1 MKKLLS
7 NFTIMM
13 LVAAMAL
20 TSCDQQKAENENEVP
35 LKVTY
40 VIECSRD
47 LLDLCNVVVTY
58 KGDDGA
64 NAVDTIK
71 AAPTDSTETKTWTK
85 TVGTHKIPVKIGLD
99 YTFVQ
104 KADTLPGKDR
114 IVRLTARGSIIA
126 EKIGIR
132 QGIAHMSE
140 KTINSKTNFF
150 DDFFIMDENI
160 VNTPSNLATIIDVYN
175 DRQAYK
181 RGTTNSNTCFI
192 VKMLPNGN
200 GSMSV
205 KKACWSDDTAS
216 DEGKNNP

>member
-20 TSCDQQKAENENEVP
+20 TSCDQQQAENENEVP

-40 VIECSRD
+40 VMECSRD
-47 LLDLCNVVVTY
+47 LLDLCDVVITY
-58 KGDDGA
+58 KGDDEA

-126 EKIGIR
+126 EKIGVR

-192 VKMLPNGN
+192 VKMRPNGN

-205 KKACWSDDTAS
+205 KKACWNVDSI
-216 DEGKNNP
+216 GKEIKL

>member
-13 LVAAMAL
+13 LAAMVL
-20 TSCDQQKAENENEVP
+20 TSCGQKQAENENEVP
-35 LKVTY
+35 LKATY
-40 VIECSRD
+40 VMECSRD
-47 LLDLCNVVVTY
+47 LLDLCDVVVTY

-64 NAVDTIK
+64 NAVDTIT
-71 AAPTDSTETKTWTK
+71 AAPTDSAETTTWTK

-132 QGIAHMSE
+132 QGIPHMSE

-192 VKMLPNGN
+192 VKMRPNGN

-205 KKACWSDDTAS
+205 KKACWNVDSIGN
-216 DEGKNNP
+216 EGKK

>member
-20 TSCDQQKAENENEVP
+20 TSCDQQQVENENEVP

-47 LLDLCNVVVTY
+47 LLDLCDVVVTY

-200 GSMSV
+200 GSLMV
-205 KKACWSDDTAS
+205 KSASWNDNDTR
-216 DEGKNNP
+216 DEGEK

>member
-1 MKKLLS
+1 
-7 NFTIMM
+7 MM

-20 TSCDQQKAENENEVP
+20 TSCDQQQAETENEVP

-40 VIECSRD
+40 VMECSRD
-47 LLDLCNVVVTY
+47 LLDLCDVVVTY

-71 AAPTDSTETKTWTK
+71 AVPTDSTETKTWTQ
-85 TVGTHKIPVKIGLD
+85 KIPVKIGLD

-126 EKIGIR
+126 EKIGVR

-160 VNTPSNLATIIDVYN
+160 VNTPSNLATSALRFFVLRLRY
-175 DRQAYK
+175 
-181 RGTTNSNTCFI
+181 SNRDA
-192 VKMLPNGN
+192 V
-200 GSMSV
+200 
-205 KKACWSDDTAS
+205 
-216 DEGKNNP
+216 